1 MAISQHRLKIYY
13 PITSLK
19 LGSLFLLIVI
29 MFSRISHRMD
39 AVKHVNSGEDA
50 VIGLASVSLKRKLE
64 NAELS
69 NSIDSRDEIP
79 ERG

>member
-1 MAISQHRLKIYY
+1 
-13 PITSLK
+13 
-19 LGSLFLLIVI
+19 

-50 VIGLASVSLKRKLE
+50 VIGQTSVSLKRKSE

-69 NSIDSRDEIP
+69 NSIESRDEIL
-79 ERG
+79 EMG

>member
-13 PITSLK
+13 SITSLIVRE
-19 LGSLFLLIVI
+19 SLSLLILI

-39 AVKHVNSGEDA
+39 AVSQVNSGEEA
-50 VIGLASVSLKRKLE
+50 AIGLASDSLKRKAE

-69 NSIDSRDEIP
+69 ISIESRDKTP
-79 ERG
+79 E

>member
-1 MAISQHRLKIYY
+1 
-13 PITSLK
+13 
-19 LGSLFLLIVI
+19 
-29 MFSRISHRMD
+29 MD
-39 AVKHVNSGEDA
+39 AVKHVNSGEDT